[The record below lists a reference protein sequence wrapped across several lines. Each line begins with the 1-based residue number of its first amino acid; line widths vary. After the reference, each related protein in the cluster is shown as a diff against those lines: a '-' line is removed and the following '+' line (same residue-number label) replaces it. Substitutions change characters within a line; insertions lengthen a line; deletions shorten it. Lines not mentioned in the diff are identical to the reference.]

1 MNEKE
6 YQNKIEEERGS
17 PPDYPK
23 LDEIGYYNK
32 SIRPEAGYMTGM
44 QGLQVGDDFSITTLG
59 RSLGG
64 LIAEKRRYLPLSSYV
79 TETTTTTA
87 TTTSTTTTS
96 TTSTTTTTGTTTT
109 ETTTTETT
117 TTSTTST
124 TSTTTTSTTTTSTT
138 STTTTT
144 GTTTTGTT
152 TTGTTTWPPGQKCC
166 VWWWAE
172 DLDTHQWKYFGTYS
186 CSSSGADLYGGV
198 AYCGDGWI
206 YWKDEEYDQWQARYT
221 SSQSCESAGED
232 CGGDAPTPPGP
243 PPE

>member
-87 TTTSTTTTS
+87 
-96 TTSTTTTTGTTTT
+96 
-109 ETTTTETT
+109 
-117 TTSTTST
+117 
-124 TSTTTTSTTTTSTT
+124 TTTSTTTTSTT